1 MSTWPNRGAS
11 GGPCGELNREKDQ
24 IQKPSGQAGLTQ
36 ANWPPRNSVRFNFP
50 LPHLPIE
57 HPAQPQSGVRDSDFE
72 DESARLRLCLLTEA

>member
-36 ANWPPRNSVRFNFP
+36 ANWPPRNSVRFTVM
-50 LPHLPIE
+50 
-57 HPAQPQSGVRDSDFE
+57 SV
-72 DESARLRLCLLTEA
+72 